1 MKRLSI
7 ITVNFNNGVGL
18 RKTIQSIKNQ
28 IYTNFEF
35 VVIDGGSTDSS
46 LEVLKE
52 YNSIINYSVSEADGG
67 VYQAMN
73 KGILK
78 ATGEY
83 CLFLNSGDCLED
95 NKVLKNVFEII
106 SDEDIVYGN
115 TIKIRPHYRRLIKY
129 SSHLTFFDFYKT
141 EPAMHHQATFIKRN
155 LFEQLGLYRD
165 DIKIIADWEFFFRAI
180 ILKEVTTKYIDLTIC
195 TFDGNGLSN
204 TLNENNPERIN
215 ANCIKVSILKSQ
227 YPDFIL
233 DDYKKLN
240 ELLTHKT
247 LLEKIVN
254 KVAYFRLK
262 R

>member
-7 ITVNFNNGVGL
+7 ITVNFNNGAGL

-28 IYTNFEF
+28 TFTDIEF
-35 VVIDGGSTDSS
+35 VVIDGGSTDLS
-46 LEVLKE
+46 LEVMKE
-52 YNSIINYSVSEADGG
+52 NNSIINYSVSEADGG

-83 CLFLNSGDCLED
+83 CLFLNSGDCLAD
-95 NKVLKNVFEII
+95 NKVLENVFEII

-115 TIKIRPHYRRLIKY
+115 ALKIKPHYRRLLKY

-141 EPAMHHQATFIKRN
+141 EPAMHHQATFIKKQ
-155 LFEQLGLYRD
+155 LFEKLGLYRE
-165 DIKIIADWEFFFRAI
+165 DIKIISDWEFFFRAI

-195 TFDGNGLSN
+195 TFDGTGLSN
-204 TLNENNPERIN
+204 TLNENNPERTN
-215 ANCIKVSILKSQ
+215 ANCIKESILKLN
-227 YPDFIL
+227 YPDSIL

-240 ELLTHKT
+240 EFLTHKT
-247 LLEKIVN
+247 YLQKILN